1 MIRREEPPTS
11 DLAPRYRGEEVV
23 IVLSLSILASAVGAI
38 LTLFEAPL
46 RGVTVVSVSQSPWF
60 ARHLVGFV
68 FGLAPVAL
76 VLHLLRRSGEG
87 YAGIGLRG
95 DRRASDLARGIGLAA
110 LLGAGGAGL
119 YLLAVQLGVNRFVV
133 PAPPAGHWW
142 TVPVLLMAAVRA
154 ALLEEIVLI
163 GYLVTRLQQFGWSD
177 LRAIVASALL
187 RATYHLYQGWGG
199 FLGNLILGLAFG
211 FVFARTRRTWP
222 LVIAHAL
229 LDIGAGAIYLVFRD
243 RLPGFSG

>member
-1 MIRREEPPTS
+1 MRREDPPTS
-11 DLAPRYRGEEVV
+11 ELSPRQRGEEVV

-46 RGVTVVSVSQSPWF
+46 RGVTVVSVSQNPWF

-87 YAGIGLRG
+87 FDGIGLRG
-95 DRRASDLARGIGLAA
+95 DRRSSDLVRGVVLAA
-110 LLGAGGAGL
+110 LMGAGGAGL
-119 YLLAVQLGVNRFVV
+119 YLLAVQVGVNRFVV

-142 TVPVLLMAAVRA
+142 TVPVLLMSAVRA
-154 ALLEEIVLI
+154 ALLEEIVLV

-177 LRAIVASALL
+177 RRSVASSAVLRAA
-187 RATYHLYQGWGG
+187 YHLYQGWGG
-199 FLGNLILGLAFG
+199 FAGNLILGLVFGAF
-211 FVFARTRRTWP
+211 FARTRRTWP

-229 LDIGAGAIYLVFRD
+229 LDIGAGAIYLAFAD
-243 RLPGFSG
+243 RLPGFGG